1 MVSFFFCFAHAV
13 FLSFFFSFFFFFVVI
28 QMTIWY
34 ANKSIQNIILNEN
47 YIINKSIVLTDAV
60 FFFKAK
66 GEISR
71 TRHDRRLLHRLSNK

>member
-13 FLSFFFSFFFFFVVI
+13 FLSFFFFFFVLI

-47 YIINKSIVLTDAV
+47 YIINKSIVVTDAV
-60 FFFKAK
+60 FF
-66 GEISR
+66 
-71 TRHDRRLLHRLSNK
+71 